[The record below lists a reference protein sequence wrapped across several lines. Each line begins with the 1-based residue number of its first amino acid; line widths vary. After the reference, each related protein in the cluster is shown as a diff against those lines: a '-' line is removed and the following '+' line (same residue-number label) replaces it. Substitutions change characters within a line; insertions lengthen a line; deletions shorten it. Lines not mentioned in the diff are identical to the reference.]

1 MIPKNIQLITR
12 ADLEAMRDVAREGKQ
27 LEFKRELPS
36 GRVGDLK
43 FLKGVTGFA
52 NASGGDFIIGL
63 DAPAGA
69 AGDVVGVAVDPDA
82 YKIRLHQLLATNV
95 EPRLPPIDIR
105 EVDCGGGNWAF
116 VVRVLRSWIGPHR
129 VTIDNHFYVRNSG
142 ATVPLGVDELR
153 TAFGLREAGVERI
166 EAFRRERLIKVTA
179 GETPVRLQEGPVAVL
194 HMAPLPSFANRD
206 LIDIVREVANGTHMP
221 LPLHGQGQYAKPNLL
236 GFLNF
241 PGDDGRGA
249 TGYAQLFRSGAYE
262 GVRVANLHQDQR
274 YFGSIDF
281 GNMIMET
288 VGRYLRLQASY
299 GIAFPTFAM
308 FSLCNAAKLSLRMPS
323 DIGGGYFDTNSLGE
337 EVVSFP
343 EVLIENDGVEV
354 TEVLRPLLNVIWN
367 AFGFP
372 ECTMY
377 SGQGTWTGRQ

>member
-1 MIPKNIQLITR
+1 MISKNIHSVAL
-12 ADLEAMRDVAREGKQ
+12 ADLEALKGVAREGKQ

-36 GRVGDLK
+36 GRAGDLK
-43 FLKGVTGFA
+43 FLKGITGFA

-63 DAPAGA
+63 EAA
-69 AGDVVGVAVDPDA
+69 AGVASDVVGVAVDPDA

-95 EPRLPPIDIR
+95 EPRLPPVDVQ
-105 EVDCGGGNWAF
+105 EVDCGGGNWVF
-116 VVRVLRSWIGPHR
+116 VVRVIRSWIGPHR
-129 VTIDNHFYVRNSG
+129 VTLDNHFYVRNSG

-153 TAFGLREAGVERI
+153 TVFGLREAGVERI
-166 EAFRRERLIKVTA
+166 EAFRRERLIKITA
-179 GETPVRLQEGPVAVL
+179 GEAPVRLQEGPVAVL

-221 LPLHGQGQYAKPNLL
+221 LPLRGQGQYARPNLL
-236 GFLNF
+236 GILNF
-241 PGDDGRGA
+241 PGDDGQGA
-249 TGYAQLFRSGAYE
+249 TGYGQLFRSGAYE
-262 GVRVANLHQDQR
+262 GVSVASIHQGQR

-281 GNMIMET
+281 GNMIVES
-288 VGRYLRLQASY
+288 VGRCLRLQASY

-323 DIGGGYFDTNSLGE
+323 DIGGGYFDTNPPGE

-343 EVLIENDGVEV
+343 EVLIENDGADV

-372 ECTMY
+372 ECNMY
-377 SGQGTWTGRQ
+377 SGQGAWTGRR